1 MALGATFLAI
11 LEAMMELPAEVLIHN
26 ETLGVK
32 GGKGTLLQINSE
44 GYYEINCYFGERLHR
59 TLFPIHGTV
68 LISREP
74 EQTVGGEAMEIER

>member
-1 MALGATFLAI
+1 
-11 LEAMMELPAEVLIHN
+11 MELHTEVLIHN

-32 GGKGTLLQINSE
+32 GGKGVLLQISPD
-44 GYYEINCYFGERLHR
+44 GYYEINCVFGERVHR

-74 EQTVGGEAMEIER
+74 EDTTRIDTEIER

>member
-1 MALGATFLAI
+1 
-11 LEAMMELPAEVLIHN
+11 MELHTEVLIHN

-32 GGKGTLLQINSE
+32 GGKGVLLQISPD
-44 GYYEINCYFGERLHR
+44 GYYEINCVFGERVHR

-74 EQTVGGEAMEIER
+74 EDTTRVDVEIER

>member
-1 MALGATFLAI
+1 
-11 LEAMMELPAEVLIHN
+11 MELHTEVLIHN

-32 GGKGTLLQINSE
+32 GGRGVLLQISPE
-44 GYYEINCYFGERLHR
+44 GFYEVNCVFGERVHR

-74 EQTVGGEAMEIER
+74 EDTTSPDLEIER

>member
-1 MALGATFLAI
+1 
-11 LEAMMELPAEVLIHN
+11 MELHTEVLIHN

-32 GGKGTLLQINSE
+32 GGRGVLLQINPE
-44 GYYEINCYFGERLHR
+44 GYYEVNCVFGERVHR

-74 EQTVGGEAMEIER
+74 EDTTSPDQEIER

>member
-1 MALGATFLAI
+1 
-11 LEAMMELPAEVLIHN
+11 MELQTEVLIHN

-32 GGKGTLLQINSE
+32 GGKGVLLQINPE
-44 GYYEINCYFGERLHR
+44 GYYEVNCVFGERVHR

-74 EQTVGGEAMEIER
+74 EEATRADVEIER

>member
-1 MALGATFLAI
+1 
-11 LEAMMELPAEVLIHN
+11 MELHTEVLIHN

-32 GGKGTLLQINSE
+32 GGRGVLLQINAE
-44 GYYEINCYFGERLHR
+44 GYYEVNCTFGERVHR

-74 EQTVGGEAMEIER
+74 EETTGSELEIER

>member
-1 MALGATFLAI
+1 
-11 LEAMMELPAEVLIHN
+11 MELHTEVLIHN

-32 GGKGTLLQINSE
+32 GGRGVLLQISPD
-44 GYYEINCYFGERLHR
+44 GYYEVNCTFGERVHR

-74 EQTVGGEAMEIER
+74 EEATAAETEIER

>member
-1 MALGATFLAI
+1 
-11 LEAMMELPAEVLIHN
+11 MELHTEVLIHN

-32 GGKGTLLQINSE
+32 GGKGVLLQISPD
-44 GYYEINCYFGERLHR
+44 GYYEINCVFGERVHR

-74 EQTVGGEAMEIER
+74 EDTTRIDMEIER

>member
-1 MALGATFLAI
+1 MALEATILAI

>member
-1 MALGATFLAI
+1 
-11 LEAMMELPAEVLIHN
+11 MELHTEVLIHN

-32 GGKGTLLQINSE
+32 GGKGVLLQISPD
-44 GYYEINCYFGERLHR
+44 GYYEINCVFGERVHR

-74 EQTVGGEAMEIER
+74 EDTTRVDMEIER